1 MTSTA
6 APITLTYASNDIQTI
21 PGIFLEIVE
30 GLNEIAEVRGRDN
43 IAPGSD
49 GMFFRNRKITR
60 RKILL
65 EGFVMGTGTTE
76 ADQQTDFRNKVQ
88 QLQGWFDPE
97 TAANLVATAEDGST
111 NTISARTMPPMV
123 WRQRVPSF
131 AEVSIEL
138 ESVAPD
144 WTVT

>member
-1 MTSTA
+1 MTSA
-6 APITLTYASNDIQTI
+6 AAVIPLTYDSHDIQTI

-43 IAPGSD
+43 IAPGAD
-49 GMFFRNRKITR
+49 GMFFRNRKDTR
-60 RKILL
+60 RKIVLQ
-65 EGFVMGTGTTE
+65 GFVMGDGADE
-76 ADQQTDFRNKVQ
+76 AAQRSDFRNKVQ
-88 QLQGWFDPE
+88 QLQGWFSAE
-97 TAANLVATAEDGST
+97 AAANLVATAEDGST

-138 ESVAPD
+138 ESVAPN